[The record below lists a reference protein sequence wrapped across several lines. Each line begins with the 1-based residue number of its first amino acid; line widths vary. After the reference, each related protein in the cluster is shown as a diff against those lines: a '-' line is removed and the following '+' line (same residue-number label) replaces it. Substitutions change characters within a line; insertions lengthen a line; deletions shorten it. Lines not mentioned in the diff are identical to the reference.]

1 MEGER
6 RIFFSRSC
14 DAAAE
19 RLGGYERI
27 DASLD
32 AFWDSLLHNPAGF
45 PEIEGNLPWLRA
57 RFIVTKP
64 VEDVRALVWLFV
76 IEDDGD
82 LVIDHVEEFESY

>member
-1 MEGER
+1 MPNDR

-32 AFWDSLLHNPAGF
+32 AAWDGLVHDPTGF
-45 PEIEGNLPWLRA
+45 SEIKCELWFSA
-57 RFIVTKP
+57 RYIPTKP
-64 VEDVRALVWLFV
+64 FGRVPALVWVFV
-76 IEDDGD
+76 IEADGD
-82 LVIDHVEEFESY
+82 VVIDHVEEFEGY